1 MLDLKRK
8 RTETEGLHG
17 LILGRLGRG
26 LPPLRQASVALVA
39 SLPEAKVHDGLGAAA
54 PLVHSPVAGKTLFN
68 VAFLFPPSR
77 ALVHRDLET
86 GSAQTASDGSSFEPR
101 IRSAGAPSSTSLRLM
116 EKKQIP
122 PPSRSWQTE
131 KTNGKAL
138 EGDGDGR
145 CQGRDQGEASVT
157 FQHQEIEV
165 EPDITLQKALRK
177 ELRAALRSCSSIQV
191 LDATLTAAR
200 GKGRCPRESR
210 RILKVLNAFWHSQ
223 GRRRR
228 RSAMKLMSQATV
240 TGRASPLR
248 FG

>member
-1 MLDLKRK
+1 MFERK
-8 RTETEGLHG
+8 WPRRAPPAQLEPLSRHDRSVTAHLREL
-17 LILGRLGRG
+17 LGD
-26 LPPLRQASVALVA
+26 PP
-39 SLPEAKVHDGLGAAA
+39 K
-54 PLVHSPVAGKTLFN
+54 
-68 VAFLFPPSR
+68 
-77 ALVHRDLET
+77 
-86 GSAQTASDGSSFEPR
+86 
-101 IRSAGAPSSTSLRLM
+101 
-116 EKKQIP
+116 IP

-145 CQGRDQGEASVT
+145 CQGQASVT
-157 FQHQEIEV
+157 FQHQEIE
-165 EPDITLQKALRK
+165 

-228 RSAMKLMSQATV
+228 RSAMKLMSQV
-240 TGRASPLR
+240 LR
-248 FG
+248 QEGEHRRFALADKGQRKKELFFTPRGVLRLERSDVSTKRCWPPRQSHCRKEK